1 MLFRSLAVARF
12 IREYLVDNTRQYDL
26 LPSNSGV
33 GSQAIE
39 EQIAEYNKKLLERQR
54 LVANSSD
61 SNPLVSDINNQL
73 RMMRST
79 ILRSVDNHIS
89 ALKIQ
94 ADRLSAQENAIEN
107 RISAGPGKAKELL
120 TIERQQKIK
129 EELYLYLLQKRE
141 ENELQAS
148 IVVNNT
154 RLLKPAT
161 GDSVPVSPKK
171 GIILAAAFILGLAIP
186 YGYMFASNMLNTK
199 VRSRKDLEGM
209 EEIGRASCRER
220 E

>member
-1 MLFRSLAVARF
+1 M
-12 IREYLVDNTRQYDL
+12 DNTRQYDL

-94 ADRLSAQENAIEN
+94 ADRLSAQENAI
-107 RISAGPGKAKELL
+107 
-120 TIERQQKIK
+120 
-129 EELYLYLLQKRE
+129 
-141 ENELQAS
+141 
-148 IVVNNT
+148 
-154 RLLKPAT
+154 
-161 GDSVPVSPKK
+161 
-171 GIILAAAFILGLAIP
+171 
-186 YGYMFASNMLNTK
+186 
-199 VRSRKDLEGM
+199 
-209 EEIGRASCRER
+209 
-220 E
+220 